1 MTAQSLFVSHG
12 APDLLVTPCPAQD
25 FLSDLGR
32 KMKRPDAIIVI
43 SAHYLT
49 DELEVTSSISPET
62 IHDFWGFDSK
72 LYELKYEAPG
82 AGAIAKALKCQLQ
95 EHGLETRL
103 NTKRGLDHG
112 AWVPLKLM
120 FPQADIPV
128 VQLSLNQNQ
137 DAAWHYRVG
146 QILKPL
152 RKKNILLMGSGSL
165 THNLNAYSKNRSQ
178 IDSPTPQWVSSFNDW
193 VYRKISHNDLDAII
207 NALDQGPHAKDNH
220 PTNEHFLPF
229 SFALGAGD
237 ISSASR
243 VHQSYT
249 YGVLSMD
256 AYKF

>member
-1 MTAQSLFVSHG
+1 MIAKSLFVSHG
-12 APDLLVTPCPAQD
+12 APDLLVTSCPAQD
-25 FLSDLGR
+25 FLSDVGR

-49 DELEVTSSISPET
+49 DGLEVTSSDAPET
-62 IHDFWGFDSK
+62 IHDFWGFDPK
-72 LYELKYEAPG
+72 LYELKYEVPG
-82 AGAIAKALKCQLQ
+82 AGTLARAIKSQLQ
-95 EHGLETRL
+95 EQGLGTRL

-146 QILKPL
+146 QMLKPL
-152 RKKNILLMGSGSL
+152 LKKNILLMGSGSL
-165 THNLNAYSKNRSQ
+165 THNLNAYSKNRGH
-178 IDSPTPQWVSSFNDW
+178 IDSPTPQWASSFNDW
-193 VYRKISHNDLDAII
+193 VYQKISEGDLNAII
-207 NALDQGPHAKDNH
+207 NALNQGPHAKDNH
-220 PTNEHFLPF
+220 PTAEHFLPF
-229 SFALGAGD
+229 TFALGAGE

-243 VHQSYT
+243 IHQSYT
-249 YGVLSMD
+249 YGALSMD